1 MKKNRE
7 AYAHACWQEQEQRR
21 AAAFTSQ
28 PEARLEREQLRGA
41 LYAVLLAIC
50 DNPEH
55 SHGNR
60 NIRIMEDHFLNGM
73 PVKDVARK
81 FGLAQREVN
90 RVVGWV
96 RKEAPRHRAL
106 LQAVLE
112 PPATQWVPF
121 LPLHPHVLHGSPA
134 PQT

>member
-1 MKKNRE
+1 MSAKAR
-7 AYAHACWQEQEQRR
+7 AQACWQEQEQRR
-21 AAAFTSQ
+21 ASAFTGQ

-50 DNPEH
+50 DNPDH
-55 SHGNR
+55 SHGSR

-73 PVKDVARK
+73 PVKDVAHK

-106 LQAVLE
+106 LQTVME
-112 PPATQWVPF
+112 CPATRPAPF
-121 LPLHPHVLHGSPA
+121 LTLHPHAQHGSPA